1 MALPR
6 FLLISALS
14 MMLLYGLSVMV
25 STAAYRGFGLDQQLD
40 TGSRASDLAFGGLG
54 ASAVVYNRHPLI
66 RNGPQVI
73 LIGSSNF
80 QHYSANAIASEMP
93 GISASNMAVEGSNLA
108 DFELVV
114 NLAYEVLPAS
124 SSDRHTFVFGLWYG
138 EFFTGDG
145 VGHEGLNS
153 ELTRYG
159 LYQKVEDD
167 RAILKIP
174 RSTLPVAVATL
185 RPLIIMQRA
194 WEPLTAV
201 STSVVKDILG
211 QPHPPAIDLAAQDQA
226 ESLGEAEKRV
236 LIERRSADG
245 TRVGDDV
252 LAKLMPIAKRIS
264 DAGDR
269 LVLVDL
275 PLPRWHAEAVP
286 AASDYSRR
294 KQAHFAALLRLPG
307 VYYLDMEGSAT
318 DEDFYDSVYLRPKAC
333 IGLAHQLGRA
343 LAGLTGPG
351 ETGIRLLKLDPSHSE
366 PAKSQRSF
374 SSGAG
379 SKPEIGNADVNTD
392 VNTDSRLV
400 LR

>member
-6 FLLISALS
+6 FLLIFVLS
-14 MMLLYGLSVMV
+14 LLLLYGLSVMV

-40 TGSRASDLAFGGLG
+40 TGSRASDLTFGSLG
-54 ASAVVYNRHPLI
+54 ASAVVYNRRPLI

-93 GISASNMAVEGSNLA
+93 GTSASNMAVDGSNLT

-124 SSDRHTFVFGLWYG
+124 SSNKHTFVFGLWYG
-138 EFFTGDG
+138 DFFAGDG
-145 VGHEGLNS
+145 VGHEALIS

-159 LYQKVEDD
+159 LYRKVKDD

-174 RSTLPVAVATL
+174 RSTLPVVVATL

-194 WEPLTAV
+194 WENLTGV
-201 STSVVKDILG
+201 STLVVKDSLG
-211 QPHPPAIDLAAQDQA
+211 QPHPPAIDFAAQDQA
-226 ESLGEAEKRV
+226 ASPGEAEKRV
-236 LIERRSADG
+236 LIDLRSAVG

-286 AASDYSRR
+286 AATDYSRR
-294 KQAHFAALLRLPG
+294 KQAYFAAILHLPG

-318 DEDFYDSVYLRPKAC
+318 DEDFYDSVHLRPKAC
-333 IGLAHQLGRA
+333 IGLAHRLGRA
-343 LAGLTGPG
+343 LGGLTGQG
-351 ETGIRLLKLDPSHSE
+351 ETGMPPLKPDPPHS
-366 PAKSQRSF
+366 
-374 SSGAG
+374 
-379 SKPEIGNADVNTD
+379 
-392 VNTDSRLV
+392 
-400 LR
+400 

>member
-14 MMLLYGLSVMV
+14 MLVLYGLSVML

-40 TGSRASDLAFGGLG
+40 TGSRASDLTFGTLG
-54 ASAVVYNRHPLI
+54 ASAVVYNRRPLI

-93 GISASNMAVEGSNLA
+93 GISASNMAVDGSNLE

-114 NLAYEVLPAS
+114 NLAYEALPAS
-124 SSDRHTFVFGLWYG
+124 SSDKHTFVFGLWYG
-138 EFFTGDG
+138 DFFAGDG
-145 VGHEGLNS
+145 VGREALNG

-167 RAILKIP
+167 RAVLKIP
-174 RSTLPVAVATL
+174 RSKLPVVVATL

-194 WEPLTAV
+194 WETLTAA

-211 QPHPPAIDLAAQDQA
+211 QSHPAAIDFAAQDQA
-226 ESLGEAEKRV
+226 AGPGEAEKGA
-236 LIERRSADG
+236 LIGLRSAAG
-245 TRVGDDV
+245 TRVDDVV
-252 LAKLMPIAKRIS
+252 LAKLMPIAQRIS

-275 PLPRWHAEAVP
+275 PLPRWHAEAIP
-286 AASDYSRR
+286 AATDYSRR
-294 KQAHFAALLRLPG
+294 KQAYFAPVLRLPG
-307 VYYLDMEGSAT
+307 IYYLDMEGSAT
-318 DEDFYDSVYLRPKAC
+318 DEDFYDSVHLRPKAC
-333 IGLAHQLGRA
+333 IGLAHRLGRT
-343 LAGLTGPG
+343 LARLTGPG
-351 ETGIRLLKLDPSHSE
+351 ETAAIPGLYRPSGD
-366 PAKSQRSF
+366 RS
-374 SSGAG
+374 AR
-379 SKPEIGNADVNTD
+379 T
-392 VNTDSRLV
+392 SRPD

>member
-6 FLLISALS
+6 FLSISALS
-14 MMLLYGLSVMV
+14 MLLLYGLSVVV

-40 TGSRASDLAFGGLG
+40 TGSRASDLTFGSLG
-54 ASAVVYNRHPLI
+54 ASAVVYNRRPLI

-73 LIGSSNF
+73 LVGSSNF

-93 GISASNMAVEGSNLA
+93 GISASNMAVDGSNLA

-124 SSDRHTFVFGLWYG
+124 SSDTHTFVFGLWYG
-138 EFFTGDG
+138 DFFGGDG
-145 VGHEGLNS
+145 IGHEALNS

-174 RSTLPVAVATL
+174 RSRLPVAVATL

-194 WEPLTAV
+194 WENLTGV
-201 STSVVKDILG
+201 STLVVNDILG
-211 QPHPPAIDLAAQDQA
+211 QPHPPAIDFAAQDQA
-226 ESLGEAEKRV
+226 ASPGEAERRV
-236 LIERRSADG
+236 LIERRSAVE

-286 AASDYSRR
+286 AATDYSRR
-294 KQAHFAALLRLPG
+294 KQAYFAEVLRLPG

-318 DEDFYDSVYLRPKAC
+318 DEDFYDSVHLRPKAC
-333 IGLAHQLGRA
+333 IGLAHRLGRT
-343 LAGLTGPG
+343 LGGLTGPS
-351 ETGIRLLKLDPSHSE
+351 ETRKPPLKPNPSHS
-366 PAKSQRSF
+366 
-374 SSGAG
+374 
-379 SKPEIGNADVNTD
+379 
-392 VNTDSRLV
+392 
-400 LR
+400 

>member
-1 MALPR
+1 MTLSR

-14 MMLLYGLSVMV
+14 MLLLYGLTVVV

-40 TGSRASDLAFGGLG
+40 TGSRASDLTFGSLG
-54 ASAVVYNRHPLI
+54 ASAVVYNRRPLI

-80 QHYSANAIASEMP
+80 QHYSANAIASEMR
-93 GISASNMAVEGSNLA
+93 GISASNMAVDGSNLA

-124 SSDRHTFVFGLWYG
+124 SSDTHTFVFGLWYG
-138 EFFTGDG
+138 DFFAGDG
-145 VGHEGLNS
+145 VGHQALNS

-174 RSTLPVAVATL
+174 PGKLPVAVATL
-185 RPLIIMQRA
+185 RPLILMQRA
-194 WEPLTAV
+194 WENLTGV
-201 STSVVKDILG
+201 STFVVKDILG
-211 QPHPPAIDLAAQDQA
+211 QPHPPAIDFAAQDQA
-226 ESLGEAEKRV
+226 ASPGEAEKQV
-236 LIERRSADG
+236 LIELRSAGG
-245 TRVGDDV
+245 TRVDDDV

-286 AASDYSRR
+286 AASDYLRR
-294 KQAHFAALLRLPG
+294 KQAYFAAVLRLPG
-307 VYYLDMEGSAT
+307 VYYLDMEESAT
-318 DEDFYDSVYLRPKAC
+318 DEDFYDSVHLRPKTC
-333 IGLAHQLGRA
+333 IGLAHRLGRA
-343 LAGLTGPG
+343 LGSLTGPS
-351 ETGIRLLKLDPSHSE
+351 ETRKPPLKPDPSHS
-366 PAKSQRSF
+366 
-374 SSGAG
+374 
-379 SKPEIGNADVNTD
+379 
-392 VNTDSRLV
+392 
-400 LR
+400 